1 MGFIS
6 RIRSWTGYLRAFI
19 RHRLLRPV
27 VIVADKIKYPGQEN
41 ISLLDIARFFI
52 TGLQQ
57 GDIQSRAR
65 SISFDFFL
73 AIFPTI
79 IFFFTL
85 IPYIP
90 VEGIQDRILYL
101 LQEVLPPYTFEA
113 ARTTIEDIL
122 KQPRGGL
129 LSFGFL
135 FALYVSTN
143 GINSLINSFN
153 QSYHGIEVRSGFQQ
167 RLVSVYLTL
176 MLAIIVIL
184 SIALIILS
192 EVATHYM
199 EAKNLLDA
207 GPRIFLLQTGKWII
221 LIGMALCM
229 ISFLY
234 FYGPS
239 KKNKRPFI
247 SVGSVTATILL
258 IATSLAFNYFVANFS
273 QYNKIYG
280 SIGTLIV
287 ILIWINFNSLQLIIG
302 FELNAS
308 IENALRAK
316 SGRLTIK
323 NENKS
328 EFPDEESPFQRS
340 M

>member
-1 MGFIS
+1 MRFIWK
-6 RIRSWTGYLRAFI
+6 IRGWLGYLKAFVIQKLI
-19 RHRLLRPV
+19 RPFKHILAR
-27 VIVADKIKYPGQEN
+27 INYPGQEN
-41 ISLLDIARFFI
+41 INLLDIASFFLVGI
-52 TGLQQ
+52 QK
-57 GDIQSRAR
+57 GDIQARAR

-73 AIFPTI
+73 AIFPSV

-90 VEGIQDRILYL
+90 VDGFQDKILLL
-101 LQEVLPPYTFEA
+101 LQDVLPPYTFEA
-113 ARTTIEDIL
+113 TRTTIEDIL
-122 KQPRGGL
+122 NQPRGGL

-143 GINSLINSFN
+143 GINSLIESFN
-153 QSYHGIEVRSGFQQ
+153 QSYHGIPVRNAFKQ
-167 RLVSVYLTL
+167 RLVSVFLTL
-176 MLAIIVIL
+176 MLAVIVIT
-184 SIALIILS
+184 SIGLIIFA
-192 EVATHYM
+192 EVASNFLESKHVLNN
-199 EAKNLLDA
+199 E
-207 GPRIFLLQTGKWII
+207 PRVILLQIGTWLI
-221 LIGMALCM
+221 LLFMALMM

-247 SVGSVTATILL
+247 SVGSVTATVLLL
-258 IATSLAFNYFVANFS
+258 ITTIGFNYFITHFG

-287 ILIWINFNSLQLIIG
+287 ILVWINFNSLQLIIG

-308 IENALRAK
+308 IENALRKA
-316 SGRLTIK
+316 SGHKAEKELEKKIY
-323 NENKS
+323 
-328 EFPDEESPFQRS
+328 RS

>member
-1 MGFIS
+1 MYVFDKIKEWYGFLKDFIFQ
-6 RIRSWTGYLRAFI
+6 RIIQPLFLILA
-19 RHRLLRPV
+19 
-27 VIVADKIKYPGQEN
+27 KIKYPGEEKIN
-41 ISLLDIARFFI
+41 ILDIATFFVVGI
-52 TGLQQ
+52 QK
-57 GDIQSRAR
+57 GDIQARAR

-90 VEGIQDRILYL
+90 VDGLQDKILNL
-101 LQEVLPPYTFEA
+101 LIDVLPPHTFEA
-113 ARTTIEDIL
+113 TRSTIEDIL
-122 KQPRGGL
+122 NQPRGGL
-129 LSFGFL
+129 LSFGFI

-143 GINSLINSFN
+143 GINSMIEGFN
-153 QSYHGIEVRSGFQQ
+153 QSYHGIEVRKVFKQ
-167 RLVSVYLTL
+167 RLISIFLTL

-184 SIALIILS
+184 SLGMIVTA
-192 EVATHYM
+192 EVVYNYL
-199 EAKNLLDA
+199 ESKNLLDSA
-207 GPRIFLLQTGKWII
+207 PSYNLVRAATWFI
-221 LIGMALCM
+221 LVLMALLM

-234 FYGPS
+234 YYGPS

-247 SVGSVTATILL
+247 SVGSVTATFLL
-258 IATSLAFNYFVANFS
+258 ILTTLAFNYFVGNFG

-308 IENALRAK
+308 IENAMK
-316 SGRLTIK
+316 HVS
-323 NENKS
+323 ENNIEKI
-328 EFPDEESPFQRS
+328 DLNK
-340 M
+340 

>member
-1 MGFIS
+1 MGFVS

-19 RHRLLRPV
+19 QHRLLRPV
-27 VIVADKIKYPGQEN
+27 VIVADKIKYPGQEK

-90 VEGIQDRILYL
+90 VEGIQDRILFL

-153 QSYHGIEVRSGFQQ
+153 QSYHGIAVRSAFQQ

-199 EAKNLLDA
+199 ESKNLLDA
-207 GPRIFLLQTGKWII
+207 GPRIFLLQTGKWLI

-323 NENKS
+323 NENKV
-328 EFPDEESPFQRS
+328 EFPEEESPFQRS

>member
-1 MGFIS
+1 MGFVS

-19 RHRLLRPV
+19 QHRLLRPV
-27 VIVADKIKYPGQEN
+27 VIVADKVKYPGQEN

-90 VEGIQDRILYL
+90 VDGIQDRILYL

-153 QSYHGIEVRSGFQQ
+153 QSYHGIEVRSAFQQ

-199 EAKNLLDA
+199 ESKNLLDA
-207 GPRIFLLQTGKWII
+207 GPRIFLLQSGKWII

-308 IENALRAK
+308 IENALKAK

-323 NENKS
+323 NEGKI